1 MLTNLLLKGW
11 LLAALLC
18 STTLAEFQTFN
29 FVGNLASS
37 SFEHKVTLNDPIVN
51 GQDTVTFR
59 YTVNRNSWLAI
70 GVSPDG
76 TMING
81 EVVIGKPSEGTV
93 RKYKI
98 TGYNG
103 ALITEMDQQT
113 LINTSL
119 EQSGG
124 KTVMTF
130 TKLLSEAGEISIN
143 GNGPNKII
151 AAFGSGNNFGFHL
164 GYGGVNQTF
173 KPSTSAPTVAPVTA
187 PVVPL
192 PAPSTTVAPAPTN
205 APVLATPAPSVPT
218 TAPVPATPAPT
229 FVPTTL
235 SPTPAP
241 EVGFRQVQLTG
252 LLQDATFHYRVN
264 RNDVTVNGQ
273 DTITI
278 EYSCSGN
285 VWVGVGVSEF
295 GVMVPAKTVI
305 GFVESEEALL
315 YSMMARTL
323 EGVVPLPP
331 EEQNLVEPQVS
342 FANGRTTMRYTVPV
356 FQDTTV
362 TSPTQAANEVLE
374 IHADGRNNNFIGACG
389 ANQNWSPHLKFGSFG
404 VMVEEGETEAPTSA
418 SPMAAPTD
426 PPDGAEVLELTGDLE
441 GSTLAYQLNFD
452 DPNTGGKDSI
462 TVTYTAPV
470 NGWVSVGASES
481 GLMVGSD
488 VVIGIPTTG
497 EVKKYI
503 LNSKSGDLSGIAV
516 MPDEKQTLVDAS
528 ITQANGRTTLIY
540 TKILVEDGEIP
551 INASGDTIFI
561 AAHGI
566 SNTLG
571 FHSARGSFSL
581 SGKVIER
588 DNSLWVLH
596 GWLAAI
602 AWGVCCPLAI
612 LAALFRRFVPGEGTW
627 YQIHRFFNGL
637 VILLTIASVI
647 VAILALH
654 GETPVRLSANHFS
667 VDFVDG
673 HRLIGLIVLVA
684 AIGQGVNGALRPH
697 NVSPKP
703 HESTSN
709 DQPSSEP
716 DQKSGTRKIW
726 EVLHRLLGVGLLG
739 LSWYQIQLGIYWYHE
754 IFNDGESEST
764 LTIFLAVIG
773 VLGGL
778 IFIGVAMKVSMG

>member
-1 MLTNLLLKGW
+1 MLTNILLKGW
-11 LLAALLC
+11 LFATLLC
-18 STTLAEFQTFN
+18 SSTIAEFQTVN
-29 FVGNLASS
+29 FEIGNLAGS
-37 SFEHKVTLNDPIVN
+37 SFEHKVTLNDPNVN

-59 YTVNRNSWLAI
+59 YTVNQNSWLAF

-81 EVVIGKPSEGTV
+81 EVVIGKPMEGTV
-93 RKYKI
+93 RKYKM

-103 ALITEMDQQT
+103 AAIKEMDQQT

-143 GNGPNKII
+143 GNGPNNVI
-151 AAFGSGNNFGFHL
+151 AAFGSGNIFGFHQ
-164 GYGGVNQTF
+164 GYGGVRNQILR
-173 KPSTSAPTVAPVTA
+173 PSTSAPTAAPVTA
-187 PVVPL
+187 PVAPL
-192 PAPSTTVAPAPTN
+192 PAPSTTVAPAPTDT
-205 APVLATPAPSVPT
+205 PVLATPAPV
-218 TAPVPATPAPT
+218 VPATPTPT
-229 FVPTTL
+229 FMASSL

-241 EVGFRQVQLTG
+241 EAGFRQVQLTG

-264 RNDVTVNGQ
+264 RNDAIANRQ

-278 EYSCSGN
+278 EYSCPGN

-295 GVMVPAKTVI
+295 GAMVPARAVI
-305 GFVESEEALL
+305 GFPESGEALL
-315 YSMMARTL
+315 YDMMTRTM

-331 EEQNLVEPQVS
+331 EAQNLVEPQVI
-342 FANGRTTMRYTVPV
+342 FADGRTIMRYTVPV
-356 FQDTTV
+356 FRDTLMATAA
-362 TSPTQAANEVLE
+362 TQAANGVSE

-389 ANQNWSPHLKFGSFG
+389 ASQNWSFHLKFGSFG
-404 VMVEEGETEAPTSA
+404 VLVEEGETEAPTSA
-418 SPMAAPTD
+418 SPMAAPTAD
-426 PPDGAEVLELTGDLE
+426 PPGAEVLELTGDLE
-441 GSTLAYQLNFD
+441 GSTLTYQLNFD
-452 DPNTGGKDSI
+452 DPSTGGEDSI
-462 TVTYTAPV
+462 TITYTAPM

-488 VVIGIPTTG
+488 VVIGIPSTG

-503 LNSKSGDLSGIAV
+503 LSSKSGDLSGIAV

-528 ITQANGRTTLIY
+528 ISQANGRTTLVY

-551 INASGDTIFI
+551 IDAFGDNIFI

-581 SGKVIER
+581 SGKIIER

-612 LAALFRRFVPGEGTW
+612 LAALFRKFVPGEGTW
-627 YQIHRFFNGL
+627 YQIHRAFNVL
-637 VILLTIASVI
+637 VILFTVASVI
-647 VAILALH
+647 VAILALND
-654 GETPVRLSANHFS
+654 ETPVRLSANHFS
-667 VDFVDG
+667 ADFADG
-673 HRLIGLIVLVA
+673 HRLIGLGVLVA
-684 AIGQGVNGALRPH
+684 VIVQGMNGAFRPH
-697 NVSPKP
+697 LPPKAD
-703 HESTSN
+703 ESSSEKE
-709 DQPSSEP
+709 PSSDESNK
-716 DQKSGTRKIW
+716 KSGTRKTW

-739 LSWYQIQLGIYWYHE
+739 MSWYQIHLGIYWYHE
-754 IFNDGESEST
+754 LFNDGESEPT
-764 LTIFLAVIG
+764 LNIFLAVIG
-773 VLGGL
+773 ALGGL
-778 IFIGVAMKVSMG
+778 IFIGVVMRVLMA